1 MTYTQDAQQNRKTTA
16 EKGLAEPKPNE
27 VSLATHRRRAG
38 TYRGIPVVGPSPP
51 HPIYTTYEF
60 QIHR

>member
-27 VSLATHRRRAG
+27 VSISDA
-38 TYRGIPVVGPSPP
+38 SPKSWHVSRNP
-51 HPIYTTYEF
+51 GSGAVTSTPR
-60 QIHR
+60 IHHL